1 VSPGLAA
8 THPPLRHTSAAFAAV
23 LLSVTAL
30 RVLALVATP
39 LDLHGDEAQYWLWS
53 RTLDWGYFSKPPLI
67 AWVIALTTGAFGD
80 AEWAVRLAA
89 PLGHACAAVS
99 LFALGYR
106 MGGPSAGFWAG
117 VAWLLMPGVWLSGA
131 IISTDAL
138 LLPLWALALFAA
150 WRFVET
156 RSAGAAVLLGA
167 AFGVGVLAKYAM
179 LYFGVG
185 AAIAIVA
192 IPRVRAAAASTY
204 AWMAPAL
211 AIAIAAPNLVWNARN
226 DFATVAHTAA
236 NAAWSPQIGA
246 VDEAASFI
254 IDQFGLAG
262 PILAPLAVWR
272 AWRCWRDAHGDWN
285 AIDDRARFLIAFA
298 APSLVIILVQAFIS
312 RAHGNWAAT
321 AYPAALALVAL
332 HFFGGSPPSRRVWL
346 GAWISA
352 GVHAAFGCVF
362 IAGLVYAPFA
372 DALGLGNALKR
383 LRGWEATAA
392 LVRSAAQAGSPQGPY
407 TAIMVD
413 NRLVFNDLSYY
424 LRHAKTPPLRMW
436 VLADEPGNQAEK
448 TAPMDASLGARVLIV
463 GATRDYEPWIAADF
477 RAVAPLRRLSI
488 PLGGDRQR
496 TLSFRDG
503 YSFEPVTRDAA
514 SLAKRTRR
522 GD

>member
-1 VSPGLAA
+1 
-8 THPPLRHTSAAFAAV
+8 
-23 LLSVTAL
+23 
-30 RVLALVATP
+30 
-39 LDLHGDEAQYWLWS
+39 
-53 RTLDWGYFSKPPLI
+53 
-67 AWVIALTTGAFGD
+67 
-80 AEWAVRLAA
+80 
-89 PLGHACAAVS
+89 
-99 LFALGYR
+99 
-106 MGGPSAGFWAG
+106 
-117 VAWLLMPGVWLSGA
+117 
-131 IISTDAL
+131 
-138 LLPLWALALFAA
+138 
-150 WRFVET
+150 
-156 RSAGAAVLLGA
+156 
-167 AFGVGVLAKYAM
+167 
-179 LYFGVG
+179 
-185 AAIAIVA
+185 
-192 IPRVRAAAASTY
+192 
-204 AWMAPAL
+204 
-211 AIAIAAPNLVWNARN
+211 
-226 DFATVAHTAA
+226 
-236 NAAWSPQIGA
+236 
-246 VDEAASFI
+246 
-254 IDQFGLAG
+254 
-262 PILAPLAVWR
+262 
-272 AWRCWRDAHGDWN
+272 
-285 AIDDRARFLIAFA
+285 
-298 APSLVIILVQAFIS
+298 VIILVQAFIS